1 MQPSSPKNSSL
12 LHSQMIGSSNFES
25 WENEGGPEF
34 KNEKKFSEGL
44 KFDEQKPRYDLL
56 PPHALDKVV
65 EAYSFGATKYEDWNW
80 SLGMK
85 WLRIFGAMMRHA
97 WAWRR
102 GEKVTSDGLHP
113 LASVAWCAMT
123 LMEYEMFGLGED
135 NRPKYD
141 KSN

>member
-1 MQPSSPKNSSL
+1 MQPSSAKNNNSIP
-12 LHSQMIGSSNFES
+12 SQEIESMIY
-25 WENEGGPEF
+25 EGGPDF
-34 KNEKKFSEGL
+34 QSEKKFSEGL
-44 KFDEQKPRYDLL
+44 KFDDTKARYDLL

-65 EAYSFGATKYEDWNW
+65 EAYTFGASKYEDWNW
-80 SLGMK
+80 SLGMN

-123 LMEYEMFGLGED
+123 LIEYELFSLGKD
-135 NRPKYD
+135 NRPSYD
-141 KSN
+141 KPY